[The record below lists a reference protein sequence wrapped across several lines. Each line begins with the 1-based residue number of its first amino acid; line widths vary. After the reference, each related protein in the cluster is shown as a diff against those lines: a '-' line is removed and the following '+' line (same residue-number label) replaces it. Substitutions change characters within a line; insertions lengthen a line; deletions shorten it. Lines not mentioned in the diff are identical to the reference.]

1 MPVTCKQVIDNVG
14 EQPGPD
20 LIINNT
26 LITTVRTNLTHNPH
40 PFPPAPHTLWLS
52 KWVQMEAQK
61 LIMEVLTQVKIV
73 GKANNIKV
81 NDLKIEFD
89 GYDGTGSIRCIYW

>member
-40 PFPPAPHTLWLS
+40 PSPHRPHTHYG
-52 KWVQMEAQK
+52 
-61 LIMEVLTQVKIV
+61 IMEVLTQVKIV

-81 NDLKIEFD
+81 DDLKIEFD
-89 GYDGTGSIRCIYW
+89 RYDGTGSIRCIYW